1 MGACRWDP
9 ALHTYRI
16 CTNAPQSMHDKLAL
30 MVLTLPSIL
39 AFEDLRSE
47 TYDDVACKV
56 CLNAYVT

>member
-1 MGACRWDP
+1 
-9 ALHTYRI
+9 
-16 CTNAPQSMHDKLAL
+16 MHDKLAL